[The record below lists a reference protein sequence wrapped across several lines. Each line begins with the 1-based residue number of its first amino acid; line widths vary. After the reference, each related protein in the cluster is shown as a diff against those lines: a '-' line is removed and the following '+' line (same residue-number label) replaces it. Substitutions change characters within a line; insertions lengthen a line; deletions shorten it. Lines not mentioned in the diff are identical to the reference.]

1 MVKLTPKQKLEFL
14 TKLPQHEQRSDA
26 WFEQRKGRLTS
37 SDAGTALGINPY
49 QKPVEL
55 LFKKCGAGEPF
66 TGNVATLHGQKYEDE
81 AIEKYCQAMGKRN
94 YEFGLIDFNAVV
106 REDDNHANQ
115 KYPGGIGWMA
125 GSTDGIAE
133 DVRGLEDLVVLEV
146 KCPYRRKII
155 HGTCP
160 EYYLPQVQLNMAIL
174 NINKADFIEYIPA
187 NHLGNRMPMQLNIVR
202 VQRDYEWFDKN
213 VPILEAMWN
222 DIELW
227 RTMDIKTHPNYL
239 DFKYHRPPKKVIT
252 LDFGNKP
259 NTNMFVDSDSDNE
272 DSDNED
278 SDNEDSDNE
287 DSDKESPK
295 VEKSSESFM
304 FLDSD
309 SD

>member
-1 MVKLTPKQKLEFL
+1 MDPKQKLEFL
-14 TKLPQHEQRSDA
+14 KNLPQHEQRSEA
-26 WFEQRKGRLTS
+26 WFNQRKGRLTS

-94 YEFGLIDFNAVV
+94 HDFGLIDFNAVV
-106 REDDNHANQ
+106 REDDDHSNQ
-115 KYPGGIGWMA
+115 KYPKGISWMA

-133 DVRGLEDLVVLEV
+133 DLRGLEDLVVLEV

-155 HGTCP
+155 HGKCP

-174 NINKADFIEYIPA
+174 NINKADFIEYIPE
-187 NHLGNRMPMQLNIVR
+187 NHLGNKMPMQLNIIR
-202 VQRDYEWFDKN
+202 IQRDNSWFDNN
-213 VPILEAMWN
+213 VPILEAMWK

-227 RTMDIKTHPNYL
+227 RTKDIKTHPNYF
-239 DFKYHRPPKKVIT
+239 DFKYHQPPKKIIT
-252 LDFGNKP
+252 LDLEIP
-259 NTNMFVDSDSDNE
+259 NSKNMFID
-272 DSDNED
+272 
-278 SDNEDSDNE
+278 
-287 DSDKESPK
+287 
-295 VEKSSESFM
+295 SESESESESNFM